1 MFETKNSKTKQL
13 QKTIELKTNEK
24 STKYSNKKIQKRNI
38 TRKG

>member
-13 QKTIELKTNEK
+13 QKTIKLKANEK

-38 TRKG
+38 TR